1 MAKLVRALFA
11 AGALALAACGSGDE
25 KESSAPAPAPTA
37 PAPVPAS
44 PPQAPVPAPAPVPTP
59 QSTGSGVGVREAAAN
74 ELFAARCAL
83 CHGPDGRGDGP
94 GSAALN
100 PKPRNYHDKAW
111 QASVTD
117 DQIEKTIVEGGA
129 AVGKSPV
136 MPAHPDLAS
145 NPEVLAALVAKIRS
159 LGK

>member
-1 MAKLVRALFA
+1 MRRL
-11 AGALALAACGSGDE
+11 ALALCVALAAACGSGDDA
-25 KESSAPAPAPTA
+25 KPAAPASPAPAPTPAPAPAPAPAA
-37 PAPVPAS
+37 PAPA
-44 PPQAPVPAPAPVPTP
+44 APAPAPAADPV
-59 QSTGSGVGVREAAAN
+59 AAAN
-74 ELFAARCAL
+74 EVFATRCAL

-94 GSAALN
+94 GSAALD
-100 PKPRNYHDKAW
+100 PKPRNYHDEAW

-117 DQIEKTIVEGGA
+117 DQIRKTILEGGA

-145 NPEVLAALVAKIRS
+145 NPQVLAALIAKIRG

>member
-1 MAKLVRALFA
+1 MKTLGRSLFA
-11 AGALALAACGSGDE
+11 AAAFALAACGSGDDP
-25 KESSAPAPAPTA
+25 KAPTPAPAPTA
-37 PAPVPAS
+37 PTAPTPA
-44 PPQAPVPAPAPVPTP
+44 PTAPAPIPAPAPAPTP
-59 QSTGSGVGVREAAAN
+59 APSADPAAAAN
-74 ELFAARCAL
+74 ELFSARCAL

-117 DQIEKTIVEGGA
+117 AQIQKTILEGGA

-145 NPEVLAALVAKIRS
+145 NPQLLAALIAKIRS

>member
-1 MAKLVRALFA
+1 MKKLCLAV
-11 AGALALAACGSGDE
+11 ALALVACGSGDD
-25 KESSAPAPAPTA
+25 KKAPTPAPAPTA
-37 PAPVPAS
+37 AP
-44 PPQAPVPAPAPVPTP
+44 APVPAPAPAPTP
-59 QSTGSGVGVREAAAN
+59 APSADPAAAAN
-74 ELFAARCAL
+74 EVFATRCAL

-94 GSAALN
+94 GSAALD

-117 DQIEKTIVEGGA
+117 AQIQKTILEGGA

-136 MPAHPDLAS
+136 MPAHPDLAA
-145 NPEVLAALVAKIRS
+145 NPQVLAALIAKIRS

>member
-1 MAKLVRALFA
+1 MRRL
-11 AGALALAACGSGDE
+11 ALALCIALAAGCGSGDDA
-25 KESSAPAPAPTA
+25 KPAAPASPAPAATPAPAPPPAPAAPAPAPGA
-37 PAPVPAS
+37 DPV
-44 PPQAPVPAPAPVPTP
+44 
-59 QSTGSGVGVREAAAN
+59 AAAN
-74 ELFAARCAL
+74 EVFATRCAL

-100 PKPRNYHDKAW
+100 PKPRNYHDEAW

-117 DQIEKTIVEGGA
+117 DQIRKTILEGGA

-145 NPEVLAALVAKIRS
+145 NTQVLAALIAKIRG
-159 LGK
+159 LGKN